1 MDCRLIART
10 LTLTLGVRGASSI
23 LRAHLLLEII
33 FVLGSDRLLLPR
45 KSKVY
50 HWGLDPIL
58 VVQNVQVRL
67 I

>member
-1 MDCRLIART
+1 M
-10 LTLTLGVRGASSI
+10 LGVRGASSI